1 MKTLFVAGFDKH
13 TDKDDLETLFRKY
26 GEIDDVQMFLDR
38 DGEPAGYALVVLDD
52 DGADYAIKRL
62 NGRWWNGRKLKVSPK
77 RERRSNWD
85 DWDEEDE
92 ELFRKND

>member
-1 MKTLFVAGFDKH
+1 MTLFVAGFDKN
-13 TDKDDLETLFRKY
+13 TDKEDLETLFRKC
-26 GEIDDVQMFLDR
+26 GELLDVKIL
-38 DGEPAGYALVVLDD
+38 AGYAFIEMLHEGD
-52 DGADYAIKRL
+52 AEYAIKRL
-62 NGRWWNGRKLKVSPK
+62 NGRWWNGRRLKVTQK